1 VAVLVF
7 ESRSRD
13 SNDLYLAEGISEAIT
28 TRLGRLSRLTVRSQ
42 AAARRFR
49 AGAQPA
55 DVIGRA
61 LNAGYL
67 VTGTVRRGGDRV
79 RVYVELARSA
89 SGERVWGDKYDRLS
103 NDVLRVEEEV
113 SEAIAIAV
121 AGRLA
126 PAERARLNRT
136 PTTNP
141 AAYDHYLKGRFQ
153 LSRIRSREAM
163 TVAWQEFGA
172 AVALDPS
179 FAEAH
184 AQLGAVG
191 TISYLRGYA
200 IEGMS
205 PDSALARGMRETA
218 TALRLDSG
226 AAAAWINLSAYR
238 AVQFPRT
245 YVGVKE
251 ALERALAL
259 DSMDPQI
266 NYVAANW
273 LARLGDLP
281 RALRHYRHA
290 AEADPA
296 NPQILLS
303 LISTAWRLG
312 LMPEALAAADT
323 LVSLDPAFRSAIG
336 LRAVLRAEA
345 GDTMGARGDLRDA
358 SARAGSAGTAE
369 WLARL
374 AVGDST
380 GVGRYLDGL
389 RTRFTAAQD
398 FVSGIPVA
406 AILTRLGDQAG
417 AIAVLE
423 RCQPRT
429 IDNGYELRWPWFNA
443 LTAESRF
450 RALLGETQAPVGS
463 R

>member
-13 SNDLYLAEGISEAIT
+13 GNDLYLAEGLSEAIT
-28 TRLGRLSRLTVRSQ
+28 TRLGRISRLTVRSQ

-49 AGAQPA
+49 AGAQSA

-79 RVYVELARSA
+79 RVSVELARSA
-89 SGERVWGDKYDRLS
+89 SGERVWGEQYDRVS

-126 PAERARLNRT
+126 PAERARLNRI

-153 LSRIRSREAM
+153 LSRPRSADAMAIAWRE
-163 TVAWQEFGA
+163 FSA
-172 AVALDPS
+172 ATALDPS
-179 FAEAH
+179 YAEAR

-191 TISYLRGYA
+191 TIVQLRGYS
-200 IEGMS
+200 IEGLT

-218 TALRLDSG
+218 TALRLDSSV
-226 AAAAWINLSAYR
+226 AAAWINLSTYR
-238 AVQFPRT
+238 AIQFPLT
-245 YVGVKE
+245 YVGVKN

-259 DSMDPQI
+259 DSVDPQI

-281 RALRHYRHA
+281 RALRHYRRA
-290 AEADPA
+290 TEADPT

-303 LISTAWRLG
+303 LISAAWRLG
-312 LMPEALAAADT
+312 LMAETLAAADS
-323 LVSLDPAFRSAIG
+323 LVALDPALRAPIG
-336 LRAVLRAEA
+336 LRALLRAEA
-345 GDTMGARGDLRDA
+345 GDTAGARGDLREA
-358 SARAGSAGTAE
+358 AARNGIAGPSE

-374 AVGDST
+374 AVGDSA

-389 RTRFTAAQD
+389 RTRFEATQAFAA
-398 FVSGIPVA
+398 GIPVA
-406 AILTRLGDQAG
+406 AILAHLSDRGG
-417 AIAVLE
+417 AIDVLE
-423 RCQPRT
+423 RCRPRT
-429 IDNGYELRWPWFNA
+429 IDNGYELRWPLFSPLA
-443 LTAESRF
+443 AEPRF
-450 RALLGETQAPVGS
+450 RALLTEMQAPAGS